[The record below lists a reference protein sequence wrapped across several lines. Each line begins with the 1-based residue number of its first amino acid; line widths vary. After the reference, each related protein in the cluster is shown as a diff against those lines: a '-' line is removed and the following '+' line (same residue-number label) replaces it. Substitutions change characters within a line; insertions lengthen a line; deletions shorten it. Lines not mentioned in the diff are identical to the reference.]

1 MNMENNVSPS
11 PQSPTG
17 FLDQRGGN
25 KPPFIGVFMREEYT
39 DCRGTAG
46 LSPYPIPQTIENR
59 YKLSPS
65 DSRPVSKAPVSF
77 SSLIRGFLGL
87 CLLVVLLLGSSEA
100 QAGQLADRL
109 AQFPRWESKPPVTV
123 AEGDLI
129 YPDWMEGTWNVT
141 STLVDQVA
149 PLAPEVVTPG
159 FESNRRYLNQPVS
172 FRVRFQANSAA
183 SMRSQKA
190 TQTVISDQ
198 FMPLKTQNPKL
209 QTFGVVADRAFNG
222 LNIAKAYLGDRII
235 QSVKVDPNSP
245 NRQITSLQTGRQ
257 LISVVTGRG
266 TETPS
271 PKRFIATEVTN
282 QVFRG
287 TPQPYFNQV
296 ETTTAY
302 HLLPSVDHSSTSSS
316 EALPLAPSLA
326 IEADQVT
333 AVYLSPQDAD
343 YFKALDRPVALYRY
357 RLELLRV
364 SSQKTTD
371 H

>member
-1 MNMENNVSPS
+1 MNMENNFSPS
-11 PQSPTG
+11 
-17 FLDQRGGN
+17 
-25 KPPFIGVFMREEYT
+25 
-39 DCRGTAG
+39 
-46 LSPYPIPQTIENR
+46 LSRLLT
-59 YKLSPS
+59 
-65 DSRPVSKAPVSF
+65 KAPVAP
-77 SSLIRGFLGL
+77 SSLMRMIIGL
-87 CLLVVLLLGSSEA
+87 CLLLVLLLWSSEA

-109 AQFPRWESKPPVTV
+109 AQFPHWESKPPVTV

-159 FESNRRYLNQPVS
+159 FESNRRYINQPVS
-172 FRVRFQANSAA
+172 FRVRFRGSSPV
-183 SMRSQKA
+183 SMRSPNA
-190 TQTVISDQ
+190 TQRVISDQ
-198 FMPLKTQNPKL
+198 FMPLKTQNPKY

-222 LNIAKAYLGDRII
+222 LNIAKAYLGDRMI

-257 LISVVTGRG
+257 LISVVTGRA
-266 TETPS
+266 TEILS

-302 HLLPSVDHSSTSSS
+302 HLLQSVNHSSNSSS
-316 EALPLAPSLA
+316 ETVPLGSSLA
-326 IEADQVT
+326 IEADQIT

-343 YFKALDRPVALYRY
+343 YFKALERPVALYRY
-357 RLELLRV
+357 RLELLPL
-364 SSQKTTD
+364 D
-371 H
+371 